1 MSQKI
6 KVSIIVPVYNVEK
19 YLKRCLDSITNQTLK
34 ELEIICINDGST
46 DNSLKILKQYAHKD
60 KRISII
66 NKQNEGLSVARNTGM
81 EAASGEYIGFVDSDD
96 WVDLNYF
103 EKLYTAAEKYN
114 CDMAASGII
123 RLHKWNKKFHLK
135 FEEEKVADNTDEK
148 FEICDVPELSYVWN
162 KIYKRES
169 FMSKNL
175 RFEEGIFFEDVIMT
189 PKILYSLGKLV
200 TVPDTYYYYWRNPN
214 STVTKRTDKVNND
227 SIYAHNKALEFIK
240 NHNID
245 ISTHEP
251 ITKRYKLFGVTILK
265 IRQKGDKKTTSL
277 FNIIKW

>member
-1 MSQKI
+1 MLEQP

-19 YLKRCLDSITNQTLK
+19 FLDRCLNSLINQTLK
-34 ELEIICINDGST
+34 EIEIICINDGSV
-46 DNSLKILKQYAHKD
+46 DNSLQILEKFAKQD
-60 KRISII
+60 DRITILNQKNSG
-66 NKQNEGLSVARNTGM
+66 QSTARNRGIDK
-81 EAASGEYIGFVDSDD
+81 ASGIYLGFVDSDD

-114 CDMAASGII
+114 CDMAVSGII

-135 FEEEKVADNTDEK
+135 FEEEKVTDNTDEK

-175 RFEEGIFFEDVIMT
+175 RFEESIFFEDVIMT

-227 SIYAHNKALEFIK
+227 SIYAHNKAMEFIK
-240 NHNID
+240 EHNID
-245 ISTHEP
+245 ISSHEP
-251 ITKRYKLFGVTILK
+251 ITKRYKFFGITILK
-265 IRQKGDKKTTSL
+265 IRQKGNKKVTSL

>member
-1 MSQKI
+1 MLEQP

-19 YLKRCLDSITNQTLK
+19 FLDRCLNSLINQTLK
-34 ELEIICINDGST
+34 EIEIICINDGSV
-46 DNSLKILKQYAHKD
+46 DNSLQILEKFAKQD
-60 KRISII
+60 DRITILNQKNSG
-66 NKQNEGLSVARNTGM
+66 QSTARNRGIDK
-81 EAASGEYIGFVDSDD
+81 ASGIYLGFVDSDD

-103 EKLYTAAEKYN
+103 EKLYTSAEKYN
-114 CDMAASGII
+114 CDMAVSGII

-135 FEEEKVADNTDEK
+135 FEEEKVTDNTDEK

-189 PKILYSLGKLV
+189 PKILYSLGKLI

-227 SIYAHNKALEFIK
+227 SIYAHNKAMEFIK
-240 NHNID
+240 EHNID
-245 ISTHEP
+245 ISSHEP
-251 ITKRYKLFGVTILK
+251 ITKRYKFFGITILK
-265 IRQKGDKKTTSL
+265 IRQKGNKKVTSL

>member
-1 MSQKI
+1 MLEQP

-19 YLKRCLDSITNQTLK
+19 FLDRCLNSLINQTLK
-34 ELEIICINDGST
+34 EIEIICINDGSV
-46 DNSLKILKQYAHKD
+46 DNSLQILEKFAKQD
-60 KRISII
+60 DRITILNQKNSG
-66 NKQNEGLSVARNTGM
+66 QSTARNRGIDK
-81 EAASGEYIGFVDSDD
+81 ASGIYLGFVDSDD

-103 EKLYTAAEKYN
+103 EKLYTSAEKYN
-114 CDMAASGII
+114 CDMAVSGII

-135 FEEEKVADNTDEK
+135 FEEEKVTDNTDEK

-189 PKILYSLGKLV
+189 PKILYSLGKLI

-227 SIYAHNKALEFIK
+227 SIYAHNKAMEFIK
-240 NHNID
+240 EHNID
-245 ISTHEP
+245 ISSHEP
-251 ITKRYKLFGVTILK
+251 ITKRYKFLGFTILK
-265 IRQKGDKKTTSL
+265 IRQKGNKKVTSL

>member
-1 MSQKI
+1 MLEQP

-19 YLKRCLDSITNQTLK
+19 FLDRCLNSLINQTLK
-34 ELEIICINDGST
+34 EIEIICINDGSV
-46 DNSLKILKQYAHKD
+46 DNSLQILENFAKQD
-60 KRISII
+60 SRITIL
-66 NKQNEGLSVARNTGM
+66 NQENHGLSDARNKGL
-81 EAASGEYIGFVDSDD
+81 EKACGKYLGFVDSDD

-114 CDMAASGII
+114 CDMAVSGII

-227 SIYAHNKALEFIK
+227 SIYAHNKAMEFIK
-240 NHNID
+240 EHNID
-245 ISTHEP
+245 ISSHEP
-251 ITKRYKLFGVTILK
+251 ITKRYKFFGITILK
-265 IRQKGDKKTTSL
+265 IRQKGNKKVTSL

>member
-1 MSQKI
+1 MLEQP

-19 YLKRCLDSITNQTLK
+19 FLDRCLNSLINQTLK
-34 ELEIICINDGST
+34 EIEIICINDGSV
-46 DNSLKILKQYAHKD
+46 DNSLQILEKFAKQD
-60 KRISII
+60 DRITILNQKNSG
-66 NKQNEGLSVARNTGM
+66 QSTARNRGIDK
-81 EAASGEYIGFVDSDD
+81 ASGIYLGFVDSDD

-103 EKLYTAAEKYN
+103 EKLYTSAEKYN
-114 CDMAASGII
+114 CDMAVSGII
-123 RLHKWNKKFHLK
+123 RLNKWNKKFHLK

-227 SIYAHNKALEFIK
+227 SIYAHNKAMEFIK
-240 NHNID
+240 EHNID
-245 ISTHEP
+245 ISSHEP
-251 ITKRYKLFGVTILK
+251 ITKRYKFFGITILK
-265 IRQKGDKKTTSL
+265 IRQKGNKKVTSL

>member
-1 MSQKI
+1 MLEQP

-19 YLKRCLDSITNQTLK
+19 FLDRCLNSLINQTLK
-34 ELEIICINDGST
+34 EIEIICINDGSV
-46 DNSLKILKQYAHKD
+46 DNSLQILEKFAKQD
-60 KRISII
+60 DRITILNQKNSG
-66 NKQNEGLSVARNTGM
+66 QSTARNRGIDK
-81 EAASGEYIGFVDSDD
+81 ASGIYLGFVDSDD

-103 EKLYTAAEKYN
+103 EKLYTSAEKYN
-114 CDMAASGII
+114 CDMAVSGII

-227 SIYAHNKALEFIK
+227 SIYAHNKAMEFIK
-240 NHNID
+240 EHNID
-245 ISTHEP
+245 ISSHEP
-251 ITKRYKLFGVTILK
+251 ITKRYKFFGITILK
-265 IRQKGDKKTTSL
+265 IRQKGNKKVTSL

>member
-1 MSQKI
+1 
-6 KVSIIVPVYNVEK
+6 
-19 YLKRCLDSITNQTLK
+19 
-34 ELEIICINDGST
+34 
-46 DNSLKILKQYAHKD
+46 
-60 KRISII
+60 
-66 NKQNEGLSVARNTGM
+66 
-81 EAASGEYIGFVDSDD
+81 
-96 WVDLNYF
+96 
-103 EKLYTAAEKYN
+103 
-114 CDMAASGII
+114 MAASGII

-135 FEEEKVADNTDEK
+135 FEEEKVTDNTDEK

-189 PKILYSLGKLV
+189 PKILYSLGKLI

-227 SIYAHNKALEFIK
+227 SIYAHNKAMEFIK
-240 NHNID
+240 EHNID
-245 ISTHEP
+245 ISSHEP
-251 ITKRYKLFGVTILK
+251 ITKRYKFFGITILK
-265 IRQKGDKKTTSL
+265 IRQKGNKKVTSL